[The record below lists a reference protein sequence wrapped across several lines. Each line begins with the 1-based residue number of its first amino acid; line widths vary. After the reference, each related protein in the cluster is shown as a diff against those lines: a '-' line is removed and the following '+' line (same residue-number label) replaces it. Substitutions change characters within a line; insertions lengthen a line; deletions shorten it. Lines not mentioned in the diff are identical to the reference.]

1 MSTERENKLWE
12 NIRKWLGRIT
22 GRKPQVIIVIGLTKE
37 DCQWEID
44 WKASHWIDDYS
55 GSELPEGVQA
65 AIVKEMMKD
74 KLGDKLGDIVVNKGI
89 PSLINAIA
97 EKVRR

>member
-12 NIRKWLGRIT
+12 NIRKWLGRT
-22 GRKPQVIIVIGLTKE
+22 VGRKPQVILVIGLTQ
-37 DCQWEID
+37 DDGQWEVD
-44 WKASHWIDDYS
+44 WKASHWLDDYS

-74 KLGDKLGDIVVNKGI
+74 KLGDKIGDIVVNKGI